1 MAPHIS
7 PSPMSVR
14 MNQSHSAVSPLSVR
28 VLRFFTEEKEAPS
41 IKKTRFVY
49 DIETCHQETGDVFRA
64 QRRFREFQRLRDGLL
79 AECRHCP
86 DCHSFVE
93 RLEQAKLP
101 SRALVV
107 LDAQKYGATRVLQ
120 LTHFLTDL
128 INIVTAHARHCKRNG
143 ADVDKSVGLFLG
155 VSSLQEAEDAVS
167 STTSLLG
174 VCKTKQDRLDFR
186 AASMPDFRY
195 SASSLLDATDNAL
208 ELHRL
213 RGYSAAE
220 LPSRR

>member
-1 MAPHIS
+1 
-7 PSPMSVR
+7 MSVR
-14 MNQSHSAVSPLSVR
+14 MNQPHSTVSPLSVR
-28 VLRFFTEEKEAPS
+28 VLSFSTEEKETPS

-79 AECRHCP
+79 SECRHCS

-128 INIVTAHARHCKRNG
+128 INIVAAHARHCKRNG

-155 VSSLQEAEDAVS
+155 VSSLQEAEDAVA
-167 STTSLLG
+167 STSSLLG

-186 AASMPDFRY
+186 AASMPDFRH
-195 SASSLLDATDNAL
+195 SASSLLDATDNAV